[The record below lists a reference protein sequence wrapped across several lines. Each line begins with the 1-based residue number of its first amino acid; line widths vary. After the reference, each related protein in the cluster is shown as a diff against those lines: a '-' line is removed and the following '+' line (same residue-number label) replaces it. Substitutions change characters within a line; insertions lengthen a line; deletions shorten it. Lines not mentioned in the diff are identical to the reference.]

1 MQWQSLGGEKNQYTW
16 DEGWSTP
23 FLKSCRG
30 LGEMARRGHWCQ
42 GYFTSRALMS
52 CHWPLSD
59 SGKASGR
66 LCTGLKKSENEGEL
80 RGEGQK
86 WESDVPISPSQMLG

>member
-1 MQWQSLGGEKNQYTW
+1 
-16 DEGWSTP
+16 
-23 FLKSCRG
+23 
-30 LGEMARRGHWCQ
+30 
-42 GYFTSRALMS
+42 MS